1 MLNFVVEALGVVLGG
16 SLGSKWYERGRR
28 RRVAVAF
35 ANGRDAV
42 LPGWVL
48 RQQSYFRAVGGL
60 LVVTEHA
67 DYHVVDR
74 GILMTRHVVPIDR
87 IAGFTVRLGTSADH
101 KQMSADWMVLE
112 FLDEAAPVRIACS
125 QSEMRYV
132 EHAVNRTLNL
142 PRS

>member
-1 MLNFVVEALGVVLGG
+1 MNRHARPHTTITGVSPEA
-16 SLGSKWYERGRR
+16 RR
-28 RRVAVAF
+28 PTENETA
-35 ANGRDAV
+35 
-42 LPGWVL
+42 LGWVL